1 LMRDQAM
8 VSAYVAGSGGYA
20 VHVDHDGAPYQ
31 MPRVLTAIVY
41 LNPQWQASQVQRS
54 KSCES

>member
-1 LMRDQAM
+1 M